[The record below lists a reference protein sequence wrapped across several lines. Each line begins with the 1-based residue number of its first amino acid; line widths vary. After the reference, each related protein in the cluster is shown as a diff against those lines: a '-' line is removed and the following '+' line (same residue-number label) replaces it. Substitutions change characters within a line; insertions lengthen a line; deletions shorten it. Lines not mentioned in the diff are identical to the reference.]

1 MRKLL
6 QAISLI
12 SLAILWILT
21 IQAIYGPE
29 ALPSRIPTHFDIQG
43 NPNAWGSPN
52 GIFLLPAIGTAIFL
66 LIGLFTRNPAKFN
79 YPVRVTPQNRDR
91 LYALALQMTASIQA
105 ETICLFTILQYAIL
119 HSFRAGHFTL
129 PPTIVPTGVVL
140 ILVTTLGH
148 ITAMRRTR

>member
-12 SLAILWILT
+12 ALAILWILSV
-21 IQAIYGPE
+21 QALTGPD

-52 GIFLLPAIGTAIFL
+52 GILLLPAIGTAIFL
-66 LIGLFTRNPAKFN
+66 LIGLLSRNPAKFN

-91 LYALALQMTASIQA
+91 LYALALQMTESIQA
-105 ETICLFTILQYAIL
+105 ETICLFAVLQYAIL
-119 HSFRAGHFTL
+119 HAFRAGHFTL
-129 PPTIVPTGVVL
+129 PPVIVPTGVAL
-140 ILVTTLGH
+140 IIVTTLSH
-148 ITAMRRTR
+148 IVAMRRAG